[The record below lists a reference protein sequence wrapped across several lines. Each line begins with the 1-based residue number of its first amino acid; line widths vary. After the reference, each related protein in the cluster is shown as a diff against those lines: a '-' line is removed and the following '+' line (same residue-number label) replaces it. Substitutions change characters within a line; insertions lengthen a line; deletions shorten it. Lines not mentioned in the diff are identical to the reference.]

1 MIKTLLITKIMSELA
16 YNPASFMSKRRFT
29 VLLACV
35 INLCAGANYA
45 WSIFAQSLANHLS
58 IITGQP
64 ITSGTLAFAF
74 SLACIF
80 SPLSMIVR
88 GHFADK
94 HGPRYVLMFAGLSLM
109 TGFLGAALSTTPLA
123 VIAFYGIF
131 VGSGMGSAFNTGM
144 ANVLKF
150 FPDKGGMMGGIV
162 ATGFGASSVLIP
174 PIAIFLLTFF
184 DITGTLITI
193 GVAFGATIFTCGL
206 LTTRC
211 PPNFKPIGWQ
221 PKVSE
226 SLSHD
231 LNTYEMVHTKIFY
244 AMFGIGFCGT
254 LPGMMLISQAARIAQ
269 TQMQYSLTQAAMIV
283 SIVAICNMS
292 GRLIGGALSDR
303 FGRIQVLM
311 GMGMIGNLIGCC
323 TLMICGPHLSAVFY
337 VGICAMGLAFGC
349 MNGIFPSFTT
359 AVFGRKYNT
368 LNYGIMIIALSI
380 PGVLGPIIVNA
391 LFSET
396 YHFDIA
402 FAVGAVISLCGL
414 GFGYL
419 YRIFK
424 INRN

>member
-1 MIKTLLITKIMSELA
+1 MAELA
-16 YNPASFMSKRRFT
+16 YDPLTYMSKRRLT
-29 VLLACV
+29 VLLACI

-45 WSIFAQSLANHLS
+45 WSIFAQPLADHLS
-58 IITGQP
+58 AISGQD

-80 SPLSMIVR
+80 SPLSMILSGR
-88 GHFADK
+88 FADK
-94 HGPRYVLMFAGLSLM
+94 HGPRYVLMFAGLSFI
-109 TGFLGAALSTTPLA
+109 TGFLGAALSTTPTA
-123 VIAFYGIF
+123 VIIFYGVF
-131 VGSGMGSAFNTGM
+131 VGSGLGSAFNTGM

-162 ATGFGASSVLIP
+162 ATCFGASSVLVP
-174 PIAIFLLTFF
+174 PIAVLLLTFF

-193 GVAFGATIFTCGL
+193 GFVFGTVIFICGL

-211 PPNFKPIGWQ
+211 PPDFKPVGWQ
-221 PKVSE
+221 PKVTKTVP
-226 SLSHD
+226 HD
-231 LNTYEMVHTKIFY
+231 FNTSEMVHSRVFY

-269 TQMQYSLTQAAMIV
+269 TQMQFGLAQAAMIV

-311 GMGMIGNLIGCC
+311 VMGMVGNLIGCSA
-323 TLMICGPHLSAVFY
+323 LMISGPDFSSVFY
-337 VGICAMGLAFGC
+337 VGICALGLAFGC

-396 YHFDIA
+396 YHFDVA